1 MWVVGQGSRPVE
13 GEPAEGA
20 ASEGGDE
27 CLRRLAAVE
36 SGGRARGV
44 LFLPRGAVRGLG
56 RGEAAGVGLDAPA
69 VGAAGGAAL
78 GMDSAAG
85 GVSSSS
91 TMTRWCEG
99 EAELALGRGGDG
111 RMDASSDMVE
121 RSE

>member
-1 MWVVGQGSRPVE
+1 ME

-20 ASEGGDE
+20 AAVEGDDG
-27 CLRRLAAVE
+27 LRRLVAVV
-36 SGGRARGV
+36 SGVRAGWA
-44 LFLPRGAVRGLG
+44 LFLVRGAVRGLG
-56 RGEAAGVGLDAPA
+56 FGEAAVVGLGAPA

-85 GVSSSS
+85 AGSSSS
-91 TMTRWCEG
+91 MMTRWCEG
-99 EAELALGRGGDG
+99 EAELALGRGGVG